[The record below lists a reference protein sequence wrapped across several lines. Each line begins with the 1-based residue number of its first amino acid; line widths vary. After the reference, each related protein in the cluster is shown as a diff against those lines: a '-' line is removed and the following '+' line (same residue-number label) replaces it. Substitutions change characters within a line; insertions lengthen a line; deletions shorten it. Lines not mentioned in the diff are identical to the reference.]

1 MKVTFES
8 KGDFEN
14 TIKFLGKCT
23 KMEQRSILEKYGQ
36 IGVEALRANTPKRSG
51 ETAAGWDYQ
60 IIQNGNNNLELA
72 FFNHAHPELRVNL
85 AVLIQ
90 LGHGTRTGGYVPP
103 INYIQPA
110 MKPIYKAVGDE
121 LVRRLE

>member
-1 MKVTFES
+1 MRVTFDS

-14 TIKFLGKCT
+14 ATKFLGKCT
-23 KMEQRSILEKYGQ
+23 NMEQKSILEKYGK
-36 IGVEALRANTPKRSG
+36 IGVESLRANTPKRSG
-51 ETAAGWDYQ
+51 ETAAGWDYR
-60 IIQNGNNNLELA
+60 INQNGNKNLELE
-72 FFNHAHPELRVNL
+72 FFNRAHPELNVNL

-103 INYIQPA
+103 VNYIQPV
-110 MKPIYKAVGDE
+110 MTPIYKAVGKE

>member
-14 TIKFLGKCT
+14 AIKFLGKCT
-23 KMEQRSILEKYGQ
+23 TMEQRSILEKYGQ
-36 IGVEALRANTPKRSG
+36 VGVAALRANTPKRSG
-51 ETAAGWDYQ
+51 ATAAGWDYQ
-60 IIQNGNNNLELA
+60 IIQNGNSSLELA
-72 FFNHAHPELRVNL
+72 FFNHAHPELSVNL

-103 INYIQPA
+103 RNYIQPA
-110 MKPIYKAVGDE
+110 MNPIYKAVGEE

>member
-1 MKVTFES
+1 MRVTFDS

-14 TIKFLGKCT
+14 AIKFLGKCT
-23 KMEQRSILEKYGQ
+23 NMEQKSILEKYGK
-36 IGVEALRANTPKRSG
+36 IGVESLRANTPKRSG
-51 ETAAGWDYQ
+51 ETAAGWGYR
-60 IIQNGNNNLELA
+60 INQNGNKNLELE
-72 FFNHAHPELRVNL
+72 FFNRAHPELNVNL

-103 INYIQPA
+103 VNYIQPV
-110 MKPIYKAVGDE
+110 MTPIYKAVGEE